1 MLLVCD
7 LFSWL
12 SSVDPGLDLTRVE
25 GGGGCWGALVGTL
38 WPFFVI
44 LRGTGE
50 LFDSLGEREEEEDL
64 WERREIQASG
74 DASIRVVPVLSVG
87 ESVSSDAKAEGDLRQ
102 SEAGRGL

>member
-1 MLLVCD
+1 M
-7 LFSWL
+7 
-12 SSVDPGLDLTRVE
+12 
-25 GGGGCWGALVGTL
+25 GTL

-50 LFDSLGEREEEEDL
+50 LFDGLGVREGVKDL
-64 WERREIQASG
+64 WERREIRVSG